1 MVCLDTSNSMA
12 DKGMLS
18 AKTTTWPKMSNTGA
32 GKGMLSVVVVE
43 LPQAPEDDP
52 QKR

>member
-1 MVCLDTSNSMA
+1 MSTRIQRQGVNDVMFNEDLTINCERMVSTA
-12 DKGMLS
+12 RDKYRRL
-18 AKTTTWPKMSNTGA
+18 
-32 GKGMLSVVVVE
+32 VVVVE

>member
-1 MVCLDTSNSMA
+1 MA
-12 DKGMLS
+12 QGLKRQIHQRSLLYTHYVRNIYNV
-18 AKTTTWPKMSNTGA
+18 KTV
-32 GKGMLSVVVVE
+32 VVVVE

>member
-1 MVCLDTSNSMA
+1 MPLIAHLENGILLFQTLCLA
-12 DKGMLS
+12 E
-18 AKTTTWPKMSNTGA
+18 AYF
-32 GKGMLSVVVVE
+32 VVVAE

>member
-1 MVCLDTSNSMA
+1 MNSAVKMVNSA
-12 DKGMLS
+12 V
-18 AKTTTWPKMSNTGA
+18 KMMNS
-32 GKGMLSVVVVE
+32 SVVVVE